1 MRAPSVTTPL
11 TPSED
16 LDHRSPAAL
25 SAYIQRGARREDGRD
40 GGSVC
45 EVSIVASRAPSKGR
59 PARPPPIGGILRA
72 EAAKDGSVSGRPP
85 RGLIAPAPAPTTTVT
100 CPVMR
105 ARNEAKARTE
115 ARRAE
120 RDARRD
126 EREVRIAQLI
136 ESEEKTG
143 AALERTRE
151 RLRDAD
157 LAAERARREHERTE
171 RDKDAALARCASAL
185 AVIVGDLACV
195 QSSLAEK
202 ETRCVELDARTRPP
216 RECWRRPA

>member
-1 MRAPSVTTPL
+1 MRAPAVTTPL

-16 LDHRSPAAL
+16 LDYRSPAAL

-45 EVSIVASRAPSKGR
+45 EVSIVAPSKGR
-59 PARPPPIGGILRA
+59 RARPPPIVGVLRS
-72 EAAKDGSVSGRPP
+72 EAAKDAVSGRPP

-100 CPVMR
+100 CPGRR
-105 ARNEAKARTE
+105 ARSGAKARTE

-126 EREVRIAQLI
+126 EREMRIAQLV

-151 RLRDAD
+151 CVG
-157 LAAERARREHERTE
+157 ARRG
-171 RDKDAALARCASAL
+171 A
-185 AVIVGDLACV
+185 
-195 QSSLAEK
+195 
-202 ETRCVELDARTRPP
+202 
-216 RECWRRPA
+216 